1 MAKIKIEDLPE
12 DMKISKEELKKILGG
27 QLITRFSNVKSNSML
42 YNISKLS
49 DGAMDIDCW

>member
-12 DMKISKEELKKILGG
+12 DMKISKEEMKKILGG
-27 QLITRFSNVKSNSML
+27 QLITRFSNVKSNSLL